1 MSYILYPTKISQLS
15 SRTEISSD
23 DVLLVI
29 NSGSN
34 SYSVKTEISDIVNYF
49 NVTTGSYSGS
59 FTGSFKGE
67 ASGAFNGNLEGNFIS
82 KNAIASGSFSGS
94 LQGSLISKNAALTGV
109 MSGSFFA
116 TGGNIDDLIAT
127 GSVSGSIK
135 GNLLARNADL
145 TGSIINSRLYGSLRS
160 KNAEISGAL
169 SGSKFSGSLIGSNC
183 SATGSFFG
191 SFNGNLYTSNSEI
204 TGTYQG
210 AVYSEYFS
218 GTGSYYGMASLKG
231 IDNIQNYNET
241 GYPVSFLGTSS
252 NSINSKY
259 SSYAD
264 YVPSLINQTVYT
276 QLYNQNNFFEISITK
291 PVGTIWQE
299 IELTIDLQIWTS
311 GVSMP
316 ILVCWDDVSDATKD
330 LALSYVAPSTGTG
343 NLTQVPSTRGND
355 DGVFQYWHHIQD
367 VPDDKKYD
375 DTLTLQ
381 GSLAYV
387 YLGSE
392 EGNSFL
398 NILRY
403 LNPLLY
409 VTIQSFATNPNTKT
423 GVFKL
428 SVGLRG
434 RYY

>member
-67 ASGAFNGNLEGNFIS
+67 ASGAFNGNLEGSFIS

-145 TGSIINSRLYGSLRS
+145 TGSIIGSRLYGSLRS

-169 SGSKFSGSLIGSNC
+169 SGSGFSGSLIGSNC

-210 AVYSEYFS
+210 SVYAEYFNGS
-218 GTGSYYGMASLKG
+218 GSFYGTGAFTG
-231 IDNIQNYNET
+231 IDNINDYRGT
-241 GYPVSFLGTSS
+241 GYPVSFVGTSS
-252 NSINSKY
+252 RSVNSY
-259 SSYAD
+259 YTDFAD
-264 YVPSLINQTVYT
+264 FAPSAISQTVYSRAIAVNANDGKT
-276 QLYNQNNFFEISITK
+276 VTLSITK
-291 PVGTIWQE
+291 PTEGTWY
-299 IELTIDLQIWTS
+299 ELEVNIDAQQCRSSRTNYWEVRWNDSS
-311 GVSMP
+311 GT
-316 ILVCWDDVSDATKD
+316 LLSDAYE
-330 LALSYVAPSTGTG
+330 SSPISGSGTGTLDQWAG
-343 NLTQVPSTRGND
+343 TRSDND
-355 DGVFQYWHHIQD
+355 DLVYYHHHIQD
-367 VPDDKKYD
+367 VPDSTKNNN
-375 DTLTLQ
+375 TLT
-381 GSLAYV
+381 
-387 YLGSE
+387 
-392 EGNSFL
+392 
-398 NILRY
+398 IW
-403 LNPLLY
+403 
-409 VTIQSFATNPNTKT
+409 
-423 GVFKL
+423 FKFNGRL
-428 SVGLRG
+428 DGPWLFEIRG